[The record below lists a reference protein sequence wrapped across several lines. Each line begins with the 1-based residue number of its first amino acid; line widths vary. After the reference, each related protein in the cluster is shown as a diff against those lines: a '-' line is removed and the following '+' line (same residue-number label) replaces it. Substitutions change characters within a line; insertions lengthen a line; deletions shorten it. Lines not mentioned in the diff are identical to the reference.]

1 MPTRII
7 FLRHGETEKN
17 RLGIMQGDSDDPLT
31 ELGREQ
37 SRRAAI
43 AMAPY
48 HPVKVYTSYAVRARQ
63 TAEIVAEE
71 LAIPLEVSSLLREQG
86 LGRWEGK
93 TWEDIKKEVPE
104 VVKKRDAEGWWFC
117 PPGGEP
123 RLRVRHR
130 MLNFCLQMEERHANN
145 TVVAVSHAAALYF
158 FFLAVLGLDPIGS
171 QPIRT
176 DNGAFSVIE
185 SNNGKLR
192 YLSLN
197 ERAHLEDLVLT
208 D

>member
-1 MPTRII
+1 MPTRIA

-17 RLGIMQGDSDDPLT
+17 KLGLMQGDSPEPLT
-31 ELGREQ
+31 EIGREQ
-37 SRRAAI
+37 ARLAGRAMDSYQPI
-43 AMAPY
+43 
-48 HPVKVYTSYAVRARQ
+48 KLYTSPAVRSQ
-63 TAEIVAEE
+63 ETAQIIAD
-71 LAIPLEVSSLLREQG
+71 LLGIPFEVSSLLREQS

-93 TWEDIKKEVPE
+93 SWKMIEKEDPE
-104 VVKKRDAEGWWFC
+104 TARRRDTEGWWFC

-130 MLNFCLQMEERHANN
+130 MLNFCKQMEERHQNQ
-145 TVVAVSHAAALYF
+145 TVIAVSHACALYF
-158 FFLAVLGLDPIGS
+158 LLLVVLGLEPIGR

-185 SNNGKLR
+185 ASEGKLTC
-192 YLSLN
+192 LSLN
-197 ERAHLEDLVLT
+197 ERAHLEDLMK